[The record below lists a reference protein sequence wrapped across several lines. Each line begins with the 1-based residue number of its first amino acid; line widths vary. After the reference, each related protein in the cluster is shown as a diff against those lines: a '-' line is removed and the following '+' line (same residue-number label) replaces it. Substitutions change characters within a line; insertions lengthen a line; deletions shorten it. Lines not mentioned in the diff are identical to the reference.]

1 MRLGAKL
8 LESQPSL
15 IERTGCGGFDVF
27 SEDGECFPQ
36 REGLESQDD
45 LHVGLLC
52 HLADKL
58 EVAPQKSLLQYVN
71 RFVHNDGGRGVR
83 TCAAGC

>member
-1 MRLGAKL
+1 MCLGAKL

-27 SEDGECFPQ
+27 SEDGKCFPQ
-36 REGLESQDD
+36 RESLESQDD
-45 LHVGLLC
+45 FHVGLLC
-52 HLADKL
+52 HLADEL

-71 RFVHNDGGRGVR
+71 RFVHSDSGGDVR
-83 TCAAGC
+83 T